1 MGGPIIDPDSV
12 VSLREPE
19 IIIQTDASM
28 IEIDEQH
35 FSFNQEGTAADP
47 LQQQDQNL
55 LENNSGPDQVLLI
68 EFTNV
73 NY

>member
-19 IIIQTDASM
+19 IIQTDASM

-35 FSFNQEGTAADP
+35 FSFIQEGAAADL
-47 LQQQDQNL
+47 LQQQDQDL
-55 LENNSGPDQVLLI
+55 LENTSAPNQV
-68 EFTNV
+68 F
-73 NY
+73 